1 MGCAPCER
9 AAAQAASRRTT
20 TTQKEFVPTEGCEI
34 TMEQVS
40 IWIEKV
46 RCFQK
51 GGFYSQVPHVS
62 KKQLNIYL
70 SFLLSAQKMPNKPCQ
85 FENEL
90 QEIESFVTVIT
101 ALDLCNS

>member
-1 MGCAPCER
+1 MGCAPCEK
-9 AAAQAASRRTT
+9 AAAQAASRRNTVA
-20 TTQKEFVPTEGCEI
+20 KEFVPTEGCEI
-34 TMEQVS
+34 TMEQVES
-40 IWIEKV
+40 WIEKV

-62 KKQLNIYL
+62 KKQMNVYL
-70 SFLLSAQKMPNKPCQ
+70 SFLLSAQKMPDKPCQ

-90 QEIESFVTVIT
+90 REIESFITVIT